1 MWADFPFLFLPH
13 LQPQFMSEIFAF
25 YRIRV
30 KDGFVIP
37 NAYEHVSRD
46 FDKLVTLFHPVATM
60 TVTMVEGKKVY
71 KRGVMRR
78 HQAGL
83 DVLNW
88 LEKQCNLGEPLTPV
102 F

>member
-1 MWADFPFLFLPH
+1 MDFPFLFLPH
-13 LQPQFMSEIFAF
+13 LQPQIISEIFAF

-37 NAYEHVSRD
+37 NAYEHISRD

-60 TVTMVEGKKVY
+60 TVTMVEGKKIY
-71 KRGVMRR
+71 TRGVMRR
-78 HQAGL
+78 RQAGV

-88 LEKQCNLGEPLTPV
+88 LEEQFDLGEHRTPV